1 MQRQFVESMKRLYEN
16 GKVKKEKVIELCN
29 SGKITSA
36 EKEYILNA
44 H

>member
-1 MQRQFVESMKRLYEN
+1 MQRQFVESMKRLYESN
-16 GKVKKEKVIELCN
+16 KVKKEKVIELHN
-29 SGKITSA
+29 SGKITKS

>member
-16 GKVKKEKVIELCN
+16 NKVKKEKIVELYN
-29 SGKITSA
+29 NGKITSA
-36 EKEYILNA
+36 EKAYILNA

>member
-1 MQRQFVESMKRLYEN
+1 MQRQFVESIKRLYEN
-16 GKVKKEKVIELCN
+16 GKVKKEKVIELYN
-29 SGKITSA
+29 SGKITNV